1 LWDPINNK
9 FIRSMDVIFNEL
21 EMFKKST
28 GNMVVKRVVDRS
40 VEQQIDIL
48 RLQ

>member
-40 VEQQIDIL
+40 VEQQIDIP